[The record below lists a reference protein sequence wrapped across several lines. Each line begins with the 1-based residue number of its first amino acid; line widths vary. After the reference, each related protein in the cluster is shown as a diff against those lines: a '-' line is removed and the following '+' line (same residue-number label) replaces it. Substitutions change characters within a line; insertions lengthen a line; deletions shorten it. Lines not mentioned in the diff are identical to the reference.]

1 MSTHEE
7 TLEIAVEDER
17 IAGTLV
23 TPGTLLPGVLF
34 VHGWGGSQ
42 QQYLARARAIA
53 ALGCICLTFDLR
65 GHADTR
71 DEYATVTREDNLAD
85 VLAAYDRLA
94 ARRHV
99 DASSIAV
106 VGSSYGGYLASIL
119 AMMRPVRWLAL
130 RAPALY
136 RDTDWELPK
145 LALSKSQD
153 LPNYRRQLVRADD
166 NRALQACHAFEG
178 DMLIVQSEQ
187 DHLIPASVIRSYREA
202 ATRTRSITFRCL
214 KGADHGLT
222 SESAQ
227 RSYTTVL
234 VAWLKEM
241 ITGARVGSMGDEV
254 EVAPVPTAPESPRP
268 VPETS
273 TA

>member
-1 MSTHEE
+1 MPTHEE
-7 TLEIAVEDER
+7 TLEIGVGDEH
-17 IAGTLV
+17 IAGTFV

-42 QQYLARARAIA
+42 EQYLARARAIA

-65 GHADTR
+65 GHAGDR
-71 DEYATVTREDNLAD
+71 SEFETVTREENLAD
-85 VLAAYDRLA
+85 VVAAYDRLTE
-94 ARRHV
+94 RQHV
-99 DASSIAV
+99 DSSSIAV
-106 VGSSYGGYLASIL
+106 VGSSYGGYLAAIL
-119 AMMRPVRWLAL
+119 TTMRPVRWLAL
-130 RAPALY
+130 RSPALY

-187 DHLIPASVIRSYREA
+187 DDRIPASVIRSYREA
-202 ATRTRSITFRCL
+202 ATYTRSITFRCL

-222 SESAQ
+222 TENGQ

-234 VAWLKEM
+234 LAWLKEM
-241 ITGARVGSMGDEV
+241 VTGARVGPTEA
-254 EVAPVPTAPESPRP
+254 EPAPETRTAPPESPRP
-268 VPETS
+268 VRE
-273 TA
+273 AA